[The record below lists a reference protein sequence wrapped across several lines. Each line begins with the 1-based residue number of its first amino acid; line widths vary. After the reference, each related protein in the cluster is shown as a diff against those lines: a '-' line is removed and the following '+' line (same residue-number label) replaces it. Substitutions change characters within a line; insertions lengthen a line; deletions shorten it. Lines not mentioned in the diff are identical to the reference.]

1 MLIRVGF
8 SADPD
13 DAFMFWGLASAVVD
27 TRGYEFEPVIEDIQT
42 LNELALDARLEVTAM
57 SAATYPRVQHRY
69 VLLPHGASIGSGY
82 GPIVVARTPLSLE
95 ELRATEIAVPGEL
108 TTAFLV
114 LRMALDGDFPYR
126 VVAFDEI
133 QEEVAAGR
141 AAAGLLIHEGQLT
154 YGDFDLH
161 KCLDLGEW
169 WLLETGLPLPLGV
182 NAIRRDLG
190 ERAVAD
196 VSAILG
202 ESIDAA
208 LEHRDEALEYALGF
222 GRGMDVER
230 GDQFVGMYVNDLTR
244 DYGDEGR
251 QAIRELYARAGV
263 DAEVQFAE

>member
-13 DAFMFWGLASAVVD
+13 DAFMFWGLASAAVD

-57 SAATYPRVQHRY
+57 SAATYPRVQDRY
-69 VLLPHGASIGSGY
+69 LLLPHGASIGSGY
-82 GPIVVARTPLSLE
+82 GPIVVARGELSLD
-95 ELRATEIAVPGEL
+95 ELRSIEIAVPGEL

-114 LRMALDGDFPYR
+114 LRMALGGDFPYR
-126 VVAFDEI
+126 VMPFDEI
-133 QEEVAAGR
+133 QPEVESGR

-154 YGDFDLH
+154 YRDAGLR

-190 ERAVAD
+190 ERTVAD

-208 LEHRDEALEYALGF
+208 LEHRDEALDYALGF

-230 GDQFVGMYVNDLTR
+230 GDQFVGMYVNELTR

-263 DAEVQFAE
+263 DAHIQFVE